1 MKYHEIT
8 NVTEEEMQ
16 QNMKFQKY
24 EISHKIK
31 CHKKYEISQK
41 MKGDYR

>member
-1 MKYHEIT
+1 MKYHKIT

-16 QNMKFQKY
+16 QNMKLQNY

-31 CHKKYEISQK
+31 CLKKRKYHK
-41 MKGDYR
+41 R